1 MLWRKLKQGRSTD
14 STRLG
19 AEASILN
26 VVVREVLTKEK
37 MTFHQ
42 RLEDDRRSYQVDIKR
57 KNVPSNGASKSKGQD
72 GMMVCSGNGK
82 ESLSCSRKTEVK
94 TAEKSID
101 GRQSGDQTMEDY
113 VV

>member
-19 AEASILN
+19 AEASVLN
-26 VVVREVLTKEK
+26 MVVREVLTKEK

-72 GMMVCSGNGK
+72 GMMVCSRNGK
-82 ESLSCSRKTEVK
+82 EVSQLQQK
-94 TAEKSID
+94 D
-101 GRQSGDQTMEDY
+101 
-113 VV
+113 